1 MDTIKILLGAT
12 VALLLGA
19 LAMSWKN
26 FQHEERNAPKNELAE
41 VRRQIE
47 EIRLDQERL
56 RLERE
61 RIALGTTTIPK
72 PASPEPEPAAPVI
85 PMDAGAEMPV
95 MPEDLA
101 PPEPDVPPPPAPGL
115 DAGDTEKRAQAIS
128 SAPVVAKV
136 AQWVDSKE
144 VGTFAEIGIVSPAS
158 VQVGT
163 ILCLRRNA
171 GILGRLKVTQVE
183 ANEAIASALTQ
194 FGELKPK
201 VGDELIL
208 EPVVK

>member
-1 MDTIKILLGAT
+1 MDTIKILLGVT

-26 FQHEERNAPKNELAE
+26 FQHDERNAPKDELAE

-61 RIALGTTTIPK
+61 RIALGTTAVPK
-72 PASPEPEPAAPVI
+72 TASPMPEPAVPVI
-85 PMDAGAEMPV
+85 PMDAGSEPPAIPD
-95 MPEDLA
+95 DLV
-101 PPEPDVPPPPAPGL
+101 PPEPDVVPPAPGPA
-115 DAGDTEKRAQAIS
+115 AGDADKRAQAIKN
-128 SAPVVAKV
+128 APAVAKV
-136 AQWVDSKE
+136 TEWVDDKE
-144 VGTFAEIGIVSPAS
+144 IGTFATVEILSAAS
-158 VQVGT
+158 VKEGT
-163 ILCLRRNA
+163 IVCLRRNA
-171 GILGRLKVTQVE
+171 GILGRFKMGE
-183 ANEAIASALTQ
+183 ISPEGAIANPTTQ
-194 FGELKPK
+194 FGELKPE